1 MARKLQLR
9 RGTAAQWTS
18 ADPVLAVGEP
28 GFEIDTLR
36 MKLGDGVTA
45 WTSLSYVGGAGNA
58 ISALSAL
65 TPAAGKVPYFTSASA
80 AAMVDSTS
88 YGRALLNAAD
98 EAAFKALVNA
108 EAGTDFATPSAL
120 NSGLLR
126 AMPVGGVLPYAGASA
141 PSGWLLCFG
150 QAISRTTYASLFAAI
165 GTTYGSGDGSMT
177 FNVPDLRGRAV
188 AGQDDM
194 GGTSADRLTSPVD
207 GDTLGAA
214 GGAESV
220 TMARSNLPNATV
232 YTTVDGSHA
241 HNYVY
246 HAVVAGAGASTNSN
260 TPHRGTPAGA
270 VTDAQGSHQ
279 HSFALNG
286 GVTQTAMAN
295 VQPTIVLNYI
305 IFTDV

>member
-9 RGTAAQWTS
+9 RGTAAEWT
-18 ADPVLAVGEP
+18 AANPILAVGEP
-28 GFEIDTLR
+28 GFEVDTLK
-36 MKLGDGVTA
+36 MKLGDGATA
-45 WTSLSYVGGAGNA
+45 WTSLTYVGGAGNA

-65 TPAAGKVPYFTSASA
+65 TPAAGKVPYFTSGSA

-88 YGRALLNAAD
+88 YGRALLNVAN
-98 EAAFKALVNA
+98 EAALKSLINA

-120 NSGLLR
+120 TSGLSR

-150 QAISRTTYASLFAAI
+150 QAISRTTYSALFAAI
-165 GTTYGSGDGSMT
+165 STTYGPGDGSTT
-177 FNVPDLRGRAV
+177 FNVPDMRGRVV

-194 GGTSADRLTSPVD
+194 GGTSANRLTSPIN

-220 TMARSNLPNATV
+220 TMARANLPNDTVTTTTNGTHNHPYIEPQSLGISAGSGGTRETFQRNATL
-232 YTTVDGSHA
+232 TTDGGSHN
-241 HNYVY
+241 H
-246 HAVVAGAGASTNSN
+246 T
-260 TPHRGTPAGA
+260 
-270 VTDAQGSHQ
+270 
-279 HSFALNG
+279 FALNG

-295 VQPTIVLNYI
+295 VQPTLILNYI

>member
-9 RGTAAQWTS
+9 RGTAAEWTT
-18 ADPVLAVGEP
+18 ADPILSIGEP
-28 GFEIDTLR
+28 GFEVDTLR
-36 MKLGDGVTA
+36 MKLGDGSTA
-45 WTSLSYVGGAGNA
+45 WTSLAYVGGAGNA

-65 TPAAGKVPYFTSASA
+65 TPAAGKVPYFTSGSA
-80 AAMVDSTS
+80 AATVDSTS

-120 NSGLLR
+120 SAGLLR
-126 AMPVGGVLPYAGASA
+126 AMPVGGVLPYAGLTA

-150 QAISRTTYASLFAAI
+150 QAIGRTTYASLFAVI
-165 GTTYGSGDGSMT
+165 GTTYGSGDGSTT

-194 GGTSADRLTSPVD
+194 GGTSANRLTSPLD

-220 TMARSNLPNATV
+220 TMARSNLPNETV
-232 YTTVDGSHA
+232 FTTTDGAHA
-241 HNYVY
+241 HNVT
-246 HAVVAGAGASTNSN
+246 ATVVTGQMDQTGSGAQEFTESN
-260 TPHRGTPAGA
+260 R
-270 VTDAQGSHQ
+270 VTDTQGSHN

-286 GVTQTAMAN
+286 GVAQTAMAN
-295 VQPTIVLNYI
+295 VQPTIILNYI